1 MLHKRAMYCLKDS
14 DGECK
19 GRKVKLPLV
28 KVQKKAKGIYSLS
41 CCFILDYIQSFVF
54 FHYCNIE
61 HFLAHFLMF

>member
-14 DGECK
+14 DGDCK

-41 CCFILDYIQSFVF
+41 CCVYLIIFSHLYFFIIV
-54 FHYCNIE
+54 I
-61 HFLAHFLMF
+61 